1 MDPLR
6 IGLVFVSVFLGL
18 RLAGVLMG
26 RLERALAPVSR
37 GVGMPAGLLAV
48 GVLEPRLAHGALS
61 RLLREG
67 EVTERHVVA
76 YSLVSWPFRFAAMY
90 LRLGIFPLALGALG
104 MVGAAYLA
112 MVFVPS
118 LVGLAIGMAMVR
130 GLSWPQLDAAPHE
143 RTLAALRQ
151 ALGVTARYAAFEAV
165 FYGLSLLGV
174 SIPLGWLPLSPTAV
188 AVLAAASARPSLG
201 VMAAGPALANGLITP
216 VETLA
221 ALLMGR
227 LVYMTV
233 YEFPRSTVQF
243 YASYYPARTAM
254 RILMY
259 TAGIMYPTTV
269 LLVVGLMFMGR

>member
-37 GVGMPAGLLAV
+37 GVGVPAGLLAV

-67 EVTERHVVA
+67 TVTERHVVA
-76 YSLVSWPFRFAAMY
+76 YSLVSWPFRFTVMY
-90 LRLGIFPLALGALG
+90 LRLGLFPLALGALG
-104 MVGAAYLA
+104 VVGAAYLA
-112 MVFVPS
+112 IVSVPS
-118 LVGLAIGMAMVR
+118 LVGLVVGVAVAR
-130 GLSWPQLDAAPHE
+130 GLSWPQPDAVPRE
-143 RTLAALRQ
+143 RTLSALRQ
-151 ALGVTARYAAFEAV
+151 ALGVTVRYAAFEAL

-174 SIPLGWLPLSPTAV
+174 SVPLNWLPLSPTAV
-188 AVLAAASARPSLG
+188 AVLAAASVRPSIG
-201 VMAAGPALANGLITP
+201 IMAAGPALANGLITST
-216 VETLA
+216 ETLA

-259 TAGIMYPTTV
+259 TAGIMYPTTA
-269 LLVVGLMFMGR
+269 LFVVALFMYR